1 MRVLSL
7 FVVALSLASAVPDA
21 RAGDR
26 KLQERSAMKAC
37 LTGDANT
44 GTEILADL
52 YIESKDPVYI
62 YNQGRCFEQS
72 NRYDEAIARFREY
85 LRKATTATEA
95 EKADAEQHIADCEAL
110 QARAAAG
117 AATAQAG
124 ASTPS
129 SVGASEPQSPD
140 AFIQQAPAA
149 EPGKAGSG
157 LRTAGVVTA
166 AVGVAALI
174 AAVVLNLEANG
185 MVEDLRHHYDK
196 DDEASSKTYKTLS
209 QVGYGLGATL
219 VAGGAVLYFLGR
231 AAGARSRIT
240 FVPSLAPGAAG
251 AILEGTF

>member
-7 FVVALSLASAVPDA
+7 LVVALSLASAIRDA

-26 KLQERSAMKAC
+26 KVQERAAMKAC

-85 LRKATTATEA
+85 LRKATTASEK
-95 EKADAEQHIADCEAL
+95 EKADAEKHIADCEAL
-110 QARAAAG
+110 LSRASAGEANVHPGAPMPPSAG
-117 AATAQAG
+117 AGEVQSLD
-124 ASTPS
+124 ASIQHAPS
-129 SVGASEPQSPD
+129 T
-140 AFIQQAPAA
+140 
-149 EPGKAGSG
+149 EPGAAGSG
-157 LRTAGVVTA
+157 LRTVGVVTA
-166 AVGVAALI
+166 AAGGATLI
-174 AAVVLNLEANG
+174 AAVVLNFKANG

-196 DDEASSKTYKTLS
+196 DEESSSKTYKTMS

-231 AAGARSRIT
+231 TAGAKARIT
-240 FVPSLAPGAAG
+240 FVPSLSPGVAG
-251 AILEGTF
+251 ATLEGAF